1 MDRLANGLG
10 LGGDGDLFN
19 DPAERIE
26 RAYELQAAKVA
37 YVRKGG

>member
-37 YVRKGG
+37 YVRKSP